1 MVDAQYKSDSSP
13 QFTAF
18 VSGIN
23 NFFTAIFAAE
33 LGINLFANWMR
44 RRAFFARWMCNF
56 LQDAQFSAGCAIF
69 PRRRLPA
76 F

>member
-44 RRAFFARWMCNF
+44 RFVLFARWIS
-56 LQDAQFSAGCAIF
+56 QDVQFSTF

-76 F
+76 CLFE